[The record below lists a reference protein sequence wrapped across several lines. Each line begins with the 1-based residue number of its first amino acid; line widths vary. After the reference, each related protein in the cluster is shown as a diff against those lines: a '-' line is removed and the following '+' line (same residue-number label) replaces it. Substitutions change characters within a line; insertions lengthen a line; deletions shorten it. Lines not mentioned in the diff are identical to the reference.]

1 MKTATLTMTLMAAA
15 AALGANRTWTGAAGD
30 GLWATEGN
38 WEDGLL
44 PSEEDKVIIN
54 TNDSIQLG
62 ADRTVGSISFGST
75 VVAPASGGNLDGE
88 QWTLTVTQGS
98 ITGGKSAVVACKVN
112 QPVDGTWKCE
122 SGYGNKLIISN
133 DVSGAGIIY
142 CGGGQNNNIQ
152 FLGNHVV
159 SVPRIQTGTAGT
171 VVSSGLQVDELT
183 FSSTWADGDKNRTKI
198 YFRNPGCSDTFTLHS
213 TTNGANVIFQNYDVP
228 YGEIRF
234 TVPRVKLDHGLL
246 TLRQE
251 HYASGTNLVTIAAL
265 ERRPGTILSVENGTA
280 VITIDGVK
288 VSSST
293 MVYGQNAGLTI
304 NGAENNVAGIWQ
316 PWCVNNYLY
325 TKVHDS
331 GCLVSCDASKD
342 YTLFPADGLGCSPEV
357 KYRNTVADVTL
368 TQDTEVYALYNNTG
382 VDSVINLGNHDL
394 RFAGGGLFYNG
405 KGQKTILSTGG
416 RLVFASEDVIMTA
429 NGDNDLRIS
438 APLAWD
444 ATGFPTGHRP
454 SLIVIRTSGQSVV
467 FDGPDEIGVYN
478 RLFSET
484 GKTAQRIEFAGT
496 ANREFTGEI
505 GGVFHIYKTGTGE
518 LKFSGPNIRRG
529 GDFRPSAGVT
539 VINHPKAPGVT
550 EATGDA
556 VCVVAEGITW
566 LNNFTVT
573 DGAVLC
579 GYGTLSQGVGGN
591 QLKAGGF
598 IGGGSPGQTG
608 TLTLA
613 GDFTPA
619 NGGGFYVN
627 IDETSN
633 SSLVLSG
640 TKRKFTLP
648 AAGSTLRVR
657 VAWTGGEEVDVRHR
671 TFKIFDWGVE
681 HNTNP
686 QTANAA
692 NADSINFEIVNDSPK
707 MLDVSKATVTLDTTN
722 KCIVLAG
729 VKAMNKGLSVI
740 MR

>member
-1 MKTATLTMTLMAAA
+1 M
-15 AALGANRTWTGAAGD
+15 
-30 GLWATEGN
+30 
-38 WEDGLL
+38 
-44 PSEEDKVIIN
+44 
-54 TNDSIQLG
+54 
-62 ADRTVGSISFGST
+62 
-75 VVAPASGGNLDGE
+75 
-88 QWTLTVTQGS
+88 
-98 ITGGKSAVVACKVN
+98 
-112 QPVDGTWKCE
+112 
-122 SGYGNKLIISN
+122 
-133 DVSGAGIIY
+133 
-142 CGGGQNNNIQ
+142 
-152 FLGNHVV
+152 
-159 SVPRIQTGTAGT
+159 
-171 VVSSGLQVDELT
+171 
-183 FSSTWADGDKNRTKI
+183 
-198 YFRNPGCSDTFTLHS
+198 
-213 TTNGANVIFQNYDVP
+213 
-228 YGEIRF
+228 
-234 TVPRVKLDHGLL
+234 KLDHGLL

-288 VSSST
+288 VKSST

-304 NGAENNVAGIWQ
+304 NGAENNGAGIWQ

-342 YTLFPADGLGCSPEV
+342 YTLFPADGLGCSPDV

-368 TQDTEVYALYNNTG
+368 TQDTQVYALYNNTG

-394 RFAGGGLFYNG
+394 RFAGGGLFYYGN
-405 KGQKTILSTGG
+405 GQKAIRSTGG

-429 NGDNDLRIS
+429 NGNNDLRIS

-484 GKTAQRIEFAGT
+484 GKTAQRIDFAGT
-496 ANREFTGEI
+496 ANREFKGEI
-505 GGVFHIYKTGTGE
+505 GGVFHLYKTGTGV
-518 LKFSGPNIRRG
+518 LKFSGPNVRRG

-539 VINHPKAPGVT
+539 VLNHPKAPGVT
-550 EATGDA
+550 LATESA
-556 VCVVAEGITW
+556 VCMVAEGITW
-566 LNNFTVT
+566 LNNFAVT
-573 DGAVLC
+573 NGAVLC
-579 GYGTLSQGVGGN
+579 GCGTLSQGVGGN

-681 HNTNP
+681 HNTTP

-722 KCIVLAG
+722 NCIVLAG